1 MKSFLNPRTGTIVQ
15 YPDHFAELKPYIIE
29 VDETA
34 ACSDCFLEPQEQ
46 EQEQEP
52 EQEQKG
58 KRHYAKLG
66 TMTDTTMRSI

>member
-29 VDETA
+29 VDEAA

-46 EQEQEP
+46 EPEP
-52 EQEQKG
+52 EQKG